1 MNVPS
6 ITGESG
12 HSDSPLPQGT
22 TSITE
27 HQSDSEYLHQTAAP
41 DSTSYI
47 YSIYPIEMTKYAL
60 ECP

>member
-6 ITGESG
+6 ITGASDY
-12 HSDSPLPQGT
+12 SDSPLPA
-22 TSITE
+22 SITE
-27 HQSDSEYLHQTAAP
+27 HQSDSEYLHQAAAP
-41 DSTSYI
+41 DSISYR